1 MAKSGRIFR
10 AMTRRS
16 GAERAVPSLQG
27 RALDD
32 LRFIR
37 ETMENAAA
45 FTAVSGWGMVAVGGV
60 AFAAAAVAVTQPTVR
75 GQLVTWFAAAAAS
88 IAISASAIWR
98 KAKRA
103 NAPIFHG
110 AGRKFLLSFLPP
122 MTVGAILT
130 YVLLERGVFELV
142 PPMWLMLYGTAVITG
157 GAFSVRVV
165 PLMGLLFIAAGIV
178 SLMLPAWT
186 IHWLLG
192 AAFGALHVI
201 FGLIIAR
208 RHGG

>member
-1 MAKSGRIFR
+1 
-10 AMTRRS
+10 MTRPS

-27 RALDD
+27 RAIDD

-37 ETMENAAA
+37 ETMANAAA
-45 FTAVSGWGMVAVGGV
+45 FTAVSGWGMVAVGAT
-60 AFAAAAVAVTQPTVR
+60 AFAAAAVAVAQPTVR
-75 GQLVTWFAAAAAS
+75 GQLTAWFAAAAVS
-88 IAISASAIWR
+88 IAVSAYAIWR
-98 KAKRA
+98 KARRA
-103 NAPIFHG
+103 NAPLFHG
-110 AGRKFLLSFLPP
+110 AGRKFLLSFFPP

-130 YVLLERGVFELV
+130 YALLENGSFALV

-165 PLMGLLFIAAGIV
+165 PLMGLLFIAAGVV

-186 IHWLLG
+186 THWMLG
-192 AAFGALHVI
+192 ATFGALHVI

-208 RHGG
+208 RYGG